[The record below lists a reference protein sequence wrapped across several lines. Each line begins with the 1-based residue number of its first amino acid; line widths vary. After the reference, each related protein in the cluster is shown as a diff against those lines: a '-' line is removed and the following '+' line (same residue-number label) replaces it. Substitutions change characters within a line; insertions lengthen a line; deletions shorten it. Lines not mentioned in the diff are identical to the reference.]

1 MKGDFVVNIP
11 RLRDQSEKFL
21 TEKRIADHLSES
33 IKNAQSQAD
42 PEKVNVYRTLLN
54 QVNAL
59 SVFYSKMSKAAG
71 STANDVAA
79 LMEKSKIELEDNAIA
94 NRQRFHLDA

>member
-33 IKNAQSQAD
+33 IKNAQRIRW
-42 PEKVNVYRTLLN
+42 EER
-54 QVNAL
+54 
-59 SVFYSKMSKAAG
+59 
-71 STANDVAA
+71 
-79 LMEKSKIELEDNAIA
+79 
-94 NRQRFHLDA
+94 